1 MLTSRFPGEVSG
13 ADLPTLT
20 NPAGAGDMAAG
31 KQAIGQDGGVVTGS
45 LPSLADMQME
55 LDDIA
60 KEGTDLCLS
69 GAAAQDGILRSGDIV
84 TIKKPLAHLGGA
96 AAKDVAA
103 GKTFTSAA
111 GIAIAGTLPEKTE
124 GSAAVVLSTE
134 SAQLVAKTQIS
145 LANNFIKLSCPN
157 RSGDMVLRS
166 SAPVQILA
174 LPAAFGDATAA
185 DVAAGKT
192 FTSAAGL
199 KATGTMPIIE
209 GKIITLNCG
218 QAHTIPAGCHSG
230 SGKVEAASLASQTA
244 GTAAAADIARGKTA
258 WINGVKVTGKA
269 SQAIEFDITSVMLE
283 ITNLTSGSLTIN
295 ANGGRET
302 LEPFETVSM
311 PGINLLDG
319 LYIAGGGT
327 SYNCTLQASG
337 TLQMVVR

>member
-1 MLTSRFPGEVSG
+1 MAIKFVNE
-13 ADLPTLT
+13 ADLTTVGNAIRAKTGGSELLVFPTGMAEAI
-20 NPAGAGDMAAG
+20 AGIETGVDTSDATATANDMAIDKTAYVKG
-31 KQAIGQDGGVVTGS
+31 AKVTGS
-45 LPSLADMQME
+45 VPVVNTSTVHKQ
-55 LDDIA
+55 
-60 KEGTDLCLS
+60 
-69 GAAAQDGILRSGDIV
+69 
-84 TIKKPLAHLGGA
+84 TI
-96 AAKDVAA
+96 VAA
-103 GKTFTSAA
+103 SALKA
-111 GIAIAGTLPEKTE
+111 E
-124 GSAAVVLSTE
+124 GV
-134 SAQLVAKTQIS
+134 QLVAQTTMSERLFRGNSIFKIGIPRGF
-145 LANNFIKLSCPN
+145 LGNAE
-157 RSGDMVLRS
+157 
-166 SAPVQILA
+166 
-174 LPAAFGDATAA
+174 AA

-192 FTSAAGL
+192 FTSSAGL

-218 QAHTIPAGCHSG
+218 QTHTIPAGCHSG
-230 SGKVEAASLASQTA
+230 SGKVKAASLASQTA
-244 GTAAAADIARGKTA
+244 GTAAANDITQGKTA
-258 WINGVKVTGKA
+258 WVNGVRVTGKA